1 MSEVAP
7 AAAPPHEEPLAPNFE
22 RSHTSKLSRI
32 PKSYGRLAAIIG
44 IHSPRGTPE
53 SMVAEWE
60 SLALICAL
68 LTSVGAAGLFITS
81 EFIASFAEKQQE
93 IAASGGNDTSAAF
106 WELQV
111 AEFTMMM
118 FCADTFCFLN
128 ATVIATF
135 FVAFVR
141 RHPGH
146 SLAQIWAD
154 LGMTYHWPQVY
165 FRIGYVLMVVS
176 LSAFFIMVM
185 SPLKMF
191 GCLAF
196 CCATIIAPLFF
207 AMARSLSIFGTEEHG
222 AITLQTLLTLGLL
235 PGSVAHP
242 HANPVHPSSMPSSIH
257 PEGATTANAPKR
269 LNESAATAPHVC

>member
-1 MSEVAP
+1 
-7 AAAPPHEEPLAPNFE
+7 
-22 RSHTSKLSRI
+22 
-32 PKSYGRLAAIIG
+32 
-44 IHSPRGTPE
+44 
-53 SMVAEWE
+53 MVAEWE
-60 SLALICAL
+60 SMALICAL
-68 LTSVGAAGLFITS
+68 LTSVAAAGLFITS
-81 EFIASFAEKQQE
+81 EFVASFAEKLE
-93 IAASGGNDTSAAF
+93 VVVASGGNGTASDSSSSSAAF
-106 WELQV
+106 WQLQG

-128 ATVIATF
+128 STVMATF

-141 RHPGH
+141 RHPDH

-185 SPLKMF
+185 SPLKMS

-196 CCATIIAPLFF
+196 CCATIIAPMFF

-222 AITLQTLLTLGLL
+222 EITLQTLLTLGLL
-235 PGSVAHP
+235 SGSIGDT
-242 HANPVHPSSMPSSIH
+242 NPVHP
-257 PEGATTANAPKR
+257 EGAATANAPKR
-269 LNESAATAPHVC
+269 LNQSDATAPHVR